1 MRAGEQ
7 PLLRM
12 TRVTFWESETD
23 GKAERPGGKVVVVV
37 IALLVLLAGGGY
49 VAAHAVAGD
58 KVPTGTSISGVDV
71 GGLTRAAA
79 IEKLETTFG
88 PRADTPIKV
97 SVGHQGAT
105 GKANDAK
112 VAPGDI
118 GLAIDY
124 AASVDAAGAGDSWSP
139 RRQWDYFT
147 GGDDVDAV
155 VDVDEDLLDA
165 KLTELS
171 EGLGTPPVDG
181 TVTFADGTVQTTQP
195 QAGQAVDRDQART
208 AITDAFLAGEDS
220 VELEVAPAQPDIDAA
235 DVAEALDAFANPAM
249 ANAVTLQFGE
259 NDVKLSPRKFA
270 PVLSMKPENGK
281 LVPVVDEAA
290 LAELVKGA
298 TASGQPVDATVKLNK
313 KGKPKVV
320 PAKPGVTFDP
330 GEAAQVFLGLLTA
343 PEGSRSAPVTA
354 QVVDAEFTTQDA
366 ENLKIVEKVSE
377 FSTYY
382 PHAEYRNVNIGR
394 AAELIDGT
402 VLKPG
407 DEFSLNGTVGERT
420 VANGFT
426 EGYVISNGILKKDLG
441 GGVSQMATTTFNAM
455 FFAGLKDIQHKPH
468 SFYIDRY
475 PVGREATVAWP
486 SLDLRFQNDTEY
498 GVLVHAWVVPSTW
511 SRQGKVTV
519 QMWSTKVWD
528 IDSKT
533 SNRYAQVPPATR
545 TLTTPDCEPHTGW
558 SGFQVDV
565 TRIFRKHGESAVDH
579 TEKFHTV
586 YTPSDTVR
594 CEKPGPPAG
603 GNPDPGD

>member
-1 MRAGEQ
+1 M
-7 PLLRM
+7 
-12 TRVTFWESETD
+12 TFWESDTD
-23 GKAERPGGKVVVVV
+23 GRRERPGGRLVAVVVV
-37 IALLVLLAGGGY
+37 LLVLLAGGGY

-58 KVPTGTSISGVDV
+58 KVPLGTRISGVDV
-71 GGLTRAAA
+71 GGLSRAAA
-79 IEKLETTFG
+79 IDKLQETFG
-88 PRADTPIKV
+88 SRADRPITV
-97 SVGHQGAT
+97 SVARQGQSGT
-105 GKANDAK
+105 ANDAK
-112 VAPGDI
+112 VEPGDI

-124 AASVDAAGAGDSWSP
+124 AASVDAAGAADSWSP
-139 RRQWDYFT
+139 QRQWDYFT
-147 GGDDVDAV
+147 GGGEVDAV
-155 VDVDEDLLDA
+155 VDVDVDLLDE

-171 EGLGTPPVDG
+171 EGLGTPPQDG
-181 TVTFADGTVQTTQP
+181 TVTFTADGVQTTQP
-195 QAGQAVDRDQART
+195 QAGQAVDRDQARE
-208 AITDAFLAGEDS
+208 AITDAFLEGERA
-220 VELEVAPAQPDIDAA
+220 VELAVAPAQPEIDAT
-235 DVAEALDAFANPAM
+235 DLAEALESFANPAM
-249 ANAVTLQFGE
+249 ANPVTLRFGE
-259 NDVKLSPRKFA
+259 NDVKLTPRQFA
-270 PVLSMKPENGK
+270 PVLAMEPQNGE

-298 TASGQPVDATVKLNK
+298 TASGEPVDATVKLSK
-313 KGKPKVV
+313 KGRPKVV

-343 PEGSRSAPVTA
+343 PAGSRSGPVTA
-354 QVVDAEFTTQDA
+354 KVVDAAFTTQDA
-366 ENLKIVEKVSE
+366 ENLGIKEKVSE

-407 DEFSLNGTVGERT
+407 EEFSLNRIVGERT
-420 VANGFT
+420 AANGFT
-426 EGYVISNGILKKDLG
+426 EGYIISNGILKKDLG

-486 SLDLRFQNDTEY
+486 SVDLRFQNDTEY
-498 GVLVHAWVVPSTW
+498 GVLIHAWVVPSTW

-528 IDSKT
+528 IESKT
-533 SNRYAQVPPATR
+533 SNRYAHVPPATR

-565 TRIFRKHGESAVDH
+565 TRIFRKHGESAVHH

-586 YTPSDTVR
+586 YTPSDTVK
-594 CEKPGPPAG
+594 CEKPGPPAPG
-603 GNPDPGD
+603 SPDPGQ

>member
-1 MRAGEQ
+1 MA
-7 PLLRM
+7 
-12 TRVTFWESETD
+12 RVTFWDSDTRGD
-23 GKAERPGGKVVVVV
+23 SAAKAERPGGRIVVVV
-37 IALLVLLAGGGY
+37 IVLLVLLAGGGY

-58 KVPTGTSISGVDV
+58 KVPTGTAISGVEV
-71 GGLTRAAA
+71 GGLTRDAA
-79 IEKLETTFG
+79 IEKLEQAFG
-88 PRADTPIKV
+88 PRADTPITV
-97 SVGHQGAT
+97 SVGHQGQT

-112 VAPGDI
+112 VEPGDI

-139 RRQWDYFT
+139 ARQWDYFT
-147 GGDDVDAV
+147 GGGDVDAV
-155 VDVDEDLLDA
+155 VDVDEDLLDER
-165 KLTELS
+165 LTELS
-171 EGLGTPPVDG
+171 EGLGTPPEDG
-181 TVTFADGTVQTTQP
+181 TVTFTADGVQTTQP

-208 AITDAFLAGEDS
+208 AITDAFLAGETS

-259 NDVKLSPRKFA
+259 NDVKLTPRRFA
-270 PVLSMKPENGK
+270 GALSMRPENGK
-281 LVPVVDEAA
+281 LAPAVDEAV

-298 TASGQPVDATVKLNK
+298 TANGEPVDATVKLNK
-313 KGKPKVV
+313 KSKPKVV

-343 PEGSRSAPVTA
+343 PEGSRSGPVTA
-354 QVVDAEFTTQDA
+354 QVVDAAFTTQDA
-366 ENLKIVEKVSE
+366 ENLKIVELVSE
-377 FSTYY
+377 EHTLY
-382 PHAEYRNVNIGR
+382 PHADYRNINIGR

-407 DEFSLNGTVGERT
+407 EEFSLNGIVGERT
-420 VANGFT
+420 AENGFT
-426 EGYVISNGILKKDLG
+426 EGYIISNGILKKDLG
-441 GGVSQMATTTFNAM
+441 GGVSQMATTMFNAM
-455 FFAGLKDIQHKPH
+455 FFAGLKDIEHKPH

-486 SLDLRFQNDTEY
+486 TVDLRFQNDTEY
-498 GVLVHAWVVPSTW
+498 GVLIHAWVVPSTW

-533 SNRYAQVPPATR
+533 SARYGYVPPATR

-565 TRIFRKHGESAVDH
+565 TRIFRKHKESAVDH

-586 YTPSDTVR
+586 YTPSDTVK
-594 CEKPGPPAG
+594 CEQPKPPAAG
-603 GNPDPGD
+603 TPDPGDG